1 MLSLLHVDLTC
12 TAHICSAHTE
22 CLTFELQTLHGD
34 LFDVRCGT
42 HVKLPDFDV
51 NAQMGNTEDQK
62 RKFLLL
68 FEFLQGQQ
76 GLSEEPAKAR

>member
-1 MLSLLHVDLTC
+1 MVC
-12 TAHICSAHTE
+12 E

-34 LFDVRCGT
+34 LFDVCCST

-51 NAQMGNTEDQK
+51 NAQMGNMEDQK

-68 FEFLQGQQ
+68 SELLQGQQ
-76 GLSEEPAKAR
+76 GL